1 MSEIDIEEKLRRI
14 FAAIIQ
20 VCQVHAGE
28 AEGYMKKKA
37 PWKDRT
43 GVARASLHSKVLID
57 KDNITIRLSHGVEYG
72 VYLEYSH
79 GGKYAILNPT
89 AKLYKKKL
97 IRSLNRLFKR

>member
-1 MSEIDIEEKLRRI
+1 MSEINVEEKLRRI
-14 FAAIIQ
+14 LAAIIQ
-20 VCQVHAGE
+20 VCQLHAGE
-28 AEGYMKKKA
+28 AEGYMKNNA

-72 VYLEYSH
+72 VYLEYAH

-89 AKLYKKKL
+89 ARLYKEKL
-97 IRSLNRLFKR
+97 IRSLNSLFKR